1 MPPKAE
7 EKRYGIKGWGRYLG
21 EMDDPKTMDEA
32 KLAALF
38 AIADRMAEL
47 NASMLDVKTR
57 LYRIEM
63 WLEETAP
70 GYRPAYLRG
79 LADASRNRE
88 DTNG

>member
-21 EMDDPKTMDEA
+21 EMEDPKTLEEA
-32 KLAALF
+32 QLAATF
-38 AIADRMAEL
+38 AIADRLSEL
-47 NASMLDVKTR
+47 NASMLDVKIR
-57 LYRIEM
+57 LARIEM

-79 LADASRNRE
+79 LASASRAQE